1 MPNEIL
7 DKTKKDNDESLRP
20 LSFKEYIGQ
29 EKVKKNIEI
38 FIQSAKIR
46 ETTLDHLLFYGPPGL
61 GKTTIA
67 GIIAE
72 QMGGN
77 LVVSTGPSIEKAGDL
92 ASILLTLEEGDILF
106 IDEIHRLNKNIEE
119 VLYPAMEDFVIDIIV
134 GKEESAKTIRIDL
147 PKFTLIGATTK
158 AGSLSSPLRDRFGS
172 IHRLEL
178 YKPEEL
184 ELIVKRDASILNVNI
199 TEEGLKEIG
208 KRSRGTPR
216 IAIRILKRLR
226 DFAVVKNPKNPLID
240 KEVAVNGLDMLD
252 IDSSGLD
259 STDLRVLNAIHDN
272 FNDGPVG
279 LETLA
284 AFIGE
289 DSGTIEDVC
298 EPFLMQIG
306 LLAKT
311 PRGRILTD
319 NGKKYIKFPF
329 HF

>member
-1 MPNEIL
+1 
-7 DKTKKDNDESLRP
+7 
-20 LSFKEYIGQ
+20 
-29 EKVKKNIEI
+29 
-38 FIQSAKIR
+38 
-46 ETTLDHLLFYGPPGL
+46 
-61 GKTTIA
+61 
-67 GIIAE
+67 
-72 QMGGN
+72 MGGN

-226 DFAVVKNPKNPLID
+226 DFAVVKILKIRLLI
-240 KEVAVNGLDMLD
+240 
-252 IDSSGLD
+252 
-259 STDLRVLNAIHDN
+259 
-272 FNDGPVG
+272 
-279 LETLA
+279 
-284 AFIGE
+284 
-289 DSGTIEDVC
+289 
-298 EPFLMQIG
+298 
-306 LLAKT
+306 
-311 PRGRILTD
+311 
-319 NGKKYIKFPF
+319 KK
-329 HF
+329 

>member
-20 LSFKEYIGQ
+20 LSFNDYIGQ

-38 FIQSAKIR
+38 FIKSAKIR
-46 ETTLDHLLFYGPPGL
+46 DATLDHLLFYGPPGL

-67 GIIAE
+67 GIIAN

-77 LVVSTGPSIEKAGDL
+77 LVVSTGPAIEKAGDL

-134 GKEESAKTIRIDL
+134 GKEESSKTIRIDL

-184 ELIVKRDASILNVNI
+184 ELIVKRDASILGVDI
-199 TEEGLKEIG
+199 TNDGLKEIG

-226 DFAVVKNPKNPLID
+226 DFAVVKNPNNPVID
-240 KEVAVNGLDMLD
+240 KDIAVNGLNMLD
-252 IDSSGLD
+252 IDPNGLD

-279 LETLA
+279 IETLS

-289 DSGTIEDVC
+289 DGGTIEDVC

-319 NGKKYIKFPF
+319 NGKKYIK
-329 HF
+329 

>member
-1 MPNEIL
+1 
-7 DKTKKDNDESLRP
+7 
-20 LSFKEYIGQ
+20 
-29 EKVKKNIEI
+29 
-38 FIQSAKIR
+38 
-46 ETTLDHLLFYGPPGL
+46 
-61 GKTTIA
+61 
-67 GIIAE
+67 
-72 QMGGN
+72 
-77 LVVSTGPSIEKAGDL
+77 
-92 ASILLTLEEGDILF
+92 
-106 IDEIHRLNKNIEE
+106 
-119 VLYPAMEDFVIDIIV
+119 MEDFVIDIIV

-319 NGKKYIKFPF
+319 NGKKYIK
-329 HF
+329 

>member
-20 LSFKEYIGQ
+20 LSFNDYIGQ

-38 FIQSAKIR
+38 FIKSAKIR
-46 ETTLDHLLFYGPPGL
+46 DATLDHLLFYGPPGL

-67 GIIAE
+67 GIIAN

-77 LVVSTGPSIEKAGDL
+77 LVVSTGPAIEKAGDL

-134 GKEESAKTIRIDL
+134 GKEESSKTIRIDL

-184 ELIVKRDASILNVNI
+184 ELIVKRDASILGVDI
-199 TEEGLKEIG
+199 TNDGLKEIG

-226 DFAVVKNPKNPLID
+226 DFAVVKNPNNPVID
-240 KEVAVNGLDMLD
+240 KDVAVNGLNMLD
-252 IDSSGLD
+252 IDPNGLD

-279 LETLA
+279 IETLS

-289 DSGTIEDVC
+289 DGGTIEDVC

-319 NGKKYIKFPF
+319 NGKKYIK
-329 HF
+329 